1 MRECVRLYIKNNSS
15 FDTPYMS
22 LIFVAS
28 TKLLDKNFAD
38 IDYAIKKIMGTI
50 TNA

>member
-1 MRECVRLYIKNNSS
+1 MHFN
-15 FDTPYMS
+15 FDTPFMS

-38 IDYAIKKIMGTI
+38 IDYAVKKIMSTI

>member
-1 MRECVRLYIKNNSS
+1 MRESMRLYIKSNNN
-15 FDTPYMS
+15 FDTQYMS
-22 LIFVAS
+22 LVFVAS

-38 IDYAIKKIMGTI
+38 IDYAVKKIMSRI